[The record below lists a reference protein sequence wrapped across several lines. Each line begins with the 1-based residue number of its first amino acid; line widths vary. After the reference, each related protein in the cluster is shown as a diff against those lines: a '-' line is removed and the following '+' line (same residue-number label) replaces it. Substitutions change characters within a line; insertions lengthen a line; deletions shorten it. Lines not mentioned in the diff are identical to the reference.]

1 MGLAGAVALKHRRM
15 SRPQM
20 LSALNLAALLVHQYE
35 EYEDPGY
42 FPGQFNGG
50 LFHSD
55 KPERYPLNSN
65 VAMIINV
72 PLGYTF
78 YALLVVFPKKR
89 WLGLAPVLFGFGQA
103 VGHGLV
109 FNQLAHDRYSPGFLA
124 SLFLHVPIGIQYL
137 RALKDEASIER
148 SDWRKARL
156 SAIAFAA
163 SSVAAPNI
171 VLRDK
176 NSPYTFTAKQVGRFK
191 QDG

>member
-1 MGLAGAVALKHRRM
+1 MVVAGATALTHRRM
-15 SRPQM
+15 SKPRL

-55 KPERYPLNSN
+55 TPERYPLNSN

-72 PLGYTF
+72 PLAYAF
-78 YALLVVFPKKR
+78 YALPVVFPKKR

-109 FNQLAHDRYSPGFLA
+109 FNRLAHDRYSPGFLA
-124 SLFLHVPIGIQYL
+124 SLLLHVPIGSQYL
-137 RALKDEASIER
+137 RALKEEAPIEH
-148 SDWRKARL
+148 SDWRKARRYTV
-156 SAIAFAA
+156 AFAV

-171 VLRDK
+171 LLRDK
-176 NSPYTFTAKQVGRFK
+176 NSPYAFRTKQVGRFAK
-191 QDG
+191 TG